1 MRFLEQIEGEYRIYA
16 GALEGPRGD
25 GYIAALVVNQVAK
38 TAPMLREVFRDD
50 SLSCGHRWASADAA
64 LAYAMA
70 RAREVIRKERSLLTC
85 DVPRTNAPPAGLRHN
100 RASPHRPPD
109 PPAA

>member
-25 GYIAALVVNQVAK
+25 GYIAALVVNQVSK

-70 RAREVIRKERSLLTC
+70 RAREVIRKERSLLAC
-85 DVPRTNAPPAGLRHN
+85 
-100 RASPHRPPD
+100 
-109 PPAA
+109 